1 MCDTGIRVP
10 ALSWLSRSITMPG
23 VKRKV
28 AQANIFIANARKNV
42 QTMS

>member
-1 MCDTGIRVP
+1 MRIP

-28 AQANIFIANARKNV
+28 VQANIFIANARKNV